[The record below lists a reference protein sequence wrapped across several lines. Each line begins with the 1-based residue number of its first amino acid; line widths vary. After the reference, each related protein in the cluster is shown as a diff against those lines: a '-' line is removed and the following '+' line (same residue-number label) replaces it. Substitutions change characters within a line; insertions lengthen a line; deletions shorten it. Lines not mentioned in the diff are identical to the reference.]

1 MFKESKLK
9 SATRRVKN
17 NKARKNVRTK
27 HNRDSVWN
35 RVWNIISWPFRTIPR
50 IARHVWS
57 WIRSIDLIGLVNLTL
72 LVAIIVLFSML
83 IIDIVACR
91 QKTVVFVDDTP
102 AIVVGAE
109 HPQVSVTD
117 TPAPADIQA
126 KAISKTTL
134 PLRRDAE
141 TRKFIDAPISV
152 KKTQKNNATENQNIQ
167 GDVTVDRNPD
177 SPVLHNGVT
186 IDGNLYLQNM
196 RKYILPCGAVIN
208 GNLFLRDVDILQF
221 CGDFTVTGNIYVSP
235 RSSFGPIPS
244 TARVGGYI
252 IL

>member
-1 MFKESKLK
+1 MFEELKLK
-9 SATRRVKN
+9 IAARRVKN
-17 NKARKNVRTK
+17 KKTRKNVRAK
-27 HNRDSVWN
+27 RNRVSVWN
-35 RVWNIISWPFRTIPR
+35 RARNIISWPFRMVAR
-50 IARHVWS
+50 IARRVWS

-72 LVAIIVLFSML
+72 LVAIIVLFSLL
-83 IIDIVACR
+83 IMDIFACR
-91 QKTVVFVDDTP
+91 QKAVIFVDDTP

-109 HPQVSVTD
+109 RPQVSVTD
-117 TPAPADIQA
+117 TPAPADIQKQA
-126 KAISKTTL
+126 SRQKTL
-134 PLRRDAE
+134 PLRRDAT

-152 KKTQKNNATENQNIQ
+152 TKPHTSPAPEHQIIQ

-186 IDGNLYLQNM
+186 IYGNLYLQNM
-196 RKYILPCGAVIN
+196 RKYTLPCGAVIN